1 MKKKPLIGIID
12 TKTSNIKSVYYALS
26 LYDVD
31 INYVTSIH
39 EAKKIDA
46 MIVPGIGNF
55 SYVIKKLKEN
65 NLDKYI
71 LENISMNIPSLF
83 ICVGMQILLSKSY
96 EFGEHEGLN
105 IFKGS
110 VDKISG
116 KGAKG
121 EKTRK
126 VPMIGWNNI
135 NIKKKCKIL
144 TGIKKSD
151 FFYFT
156 HSYYAEPKNKEII
169 SSTSNY
175 SGFTYCSSISSNN
188 IFATQFHPEKSG
200 EPGLKI
206 YKNFI
211 NLI

>member
-1 MKKKPLIGIID
+1 MKKKPLIGIVD

-26 LYDVD
+26 IYDVE
-31 INYVTSIH
+31 IKYITSDH
-39 EAKKIDA
+39 DAKKVDA

-55 SYVIKKLKEN
+55 GYVIKKLKEN
-65 NLDKYI
+65 NLDKFI
-71 LENISMNIPSLF
+71 LQNISKNIPSLF
-83 ICVGMQILLSKSY
+83 ICVGMQLLLSKSY

-105 IFKGS
+105 IFKGN
-110 VDKISG
+110 VKRISNEIN
-116 KGAKG
+116 KKW
-121 EKTRK
+121 KRK

-135 NIKKKCKIL
+135 NIVKKCKIFS
-144 TGIKKSD
+144 GIKKND

-156 HSYYAEPKNKEII
+156 HSYFAEPNNKDII

-175 SGFTYCSSISSNN
+175 SDFLYCSSISSNN